1 MPMPSNEARRN
12 LLPNEPIESFWDA
25 LWLGIRPSLC
35 SIIEFRRNAHRCLPR
50 RRGSISWCVGCR
62 REAGSFLVSGHVWEW
77 VTCRGGRHSPRARSP
92 VTHLDPTPPHHRSPV
107 GANHAK
113 CAPRLQQKLLII
125 GIVWASCVTLLQK
138 SLPHH
143 RNFYEKVLQ
152 E

>member
-1 MPMPSNEARRN
+1 MPSNDARRN
-12 LLPNEPIESFWDA
+12 LLSNALTKSFWDA
-25 LWLGIRPSLC
+25 LGLGIQPVLC
-35 SIIEFRRNAHRCLPR
+35 FTVESRRIACRCLPR

-92 VTHLDPTPPHHRSPV
+92 VTHLDPTAPHHRSPV
-107 GANHAK
+107 SAFHAK

-138 SLPHH
+138 ILPHH